1 MLEVWTK
8 DFMPR
13 TLLVLV
19 EAKWRLGKREDS
31 KDKFFLKAYSLSKA
45 GEEYFEVLEDLE
57 PFPPIAIIHTN
68 RTHQYA
74 YN

>member
-1 MLEVWTK
+1 MNMKT
-8 DFMPR
+8 PR
-13 TLLVLV
+13 I
-19 EAKWRLGKREDS
+19 S
-31 KDKFFLKAYSLSKA
+31 FFLKVYSLSKT
-45 GEEYFEVLEDLE
+45 GEEYFEALEDLE

>member
-19 EAKWRLGKREDS
+19 EAKWRLGKHEDS
-31 KDKFFLKAYSLSKA
+31 KDKFFFLKAYSLTESW
-45 GEEYFEVLEDLE
+45 
-57 PFPPIAIIHTN
+57 
-68 RTHQYA
+68 
-74 YN
+74 